1 MVKYIR
7 AMILVLTISIIG
19 TVNAF
24 AGNLSEQDIK
34 NVIQALHAMDSKQ
47 LPEAMGPL
55 NDFADGK
62 YKNLLDEDGNLE
74 VFSKMFDVSLE
85 PLESME
91 EYRHLQ
97 SIAQTAGFASVRK
110 WAEKS
115 DDVLMAYMLSQ
126 MSNSLLEALA
136 AMTQE
141 EIYAFPK
148 EEQPDVVEL
157 KKMAAAMLAL
167 PQDDIDTFA
176 PYITK
181 YNDALK

>member
-1 MVKYIR
+1 MVKYIH

-34 NVIQALHAMDSKQ
+34 KVIQALHAMDSKQ

-85 PLESME
+85 SME

-97 SIAQTAGFASVRK
+97 SIAQTAGFANVRK

-115 DDVLMAYMLSQ
+115 DDVLMAYMLAQ
-126 MSNSLLEALA
+126 MPKSLLEDLA

-148 EEQPDVVEL
+148 EEQPNVVEL
-157 KKMAAAMLAL
+157 KKMATAMLAL

-176 PYITK
+176 PYITE
-181 YNDALK
+181 YSGALK

>member
-1 MVKYIR
+1 MVKYIH

-85 PLESME
+85 PME

-115 DDVLMAYMLSQ
+115 DDVLMAYMLAQ

-148 EEQPDVVEL
+148 EEQPNVVEL

-181 YNDALK
+181 YSDALK

>member
-1 MVKYIR
+1 MVKYIH

-34 NVIQALHAMDSKQ
+34 KVIQALHAMDSKQ

-85 PLESME
+85 SME

-97 SIAQTAGFASVRK
+97 SIAQTAGFANVRK

-115 DDVLMAYMLSQ
+115 DDVLMAYMLAQ
-126 MSNSLLEALA
+126 MPKSLLEDLA

-148 EEQPDVVEL
+148 EEQPNVVEL
-157 KKMAAAMLAL
+157 KKMATAMLAL

-181 YNDALK
+181 FSAALK